1 MAKNKLQ
8 KFAEMDAFSHV
19 IQASFDEV
27 FRNDYKLK
35 GLWAKNFFKND
46 HPIILELGCGKGE
59 YTVGLADR
67 FKETN
72 FIGVDIKGARMH
84 TGACQAVDKELNNVA
99 FIRTRIEL
107 IDSFFSAGEVSEIWL
122 TFPDPQMNKA
132 KKRLSGTRFL
142 TMYAHLLKPGG
153 KIHLKT
159 DSNFL
164 YNYTR
169 EMAKVNKLTVLSD
182 YNDLYNSDF
191 VNDILS
197 IHTYYEERFMSHG
210 IPIKYFSFLLDNV
223 NPLIEP
229 EVDIPFDEYH
239 NAGRSV
245 KFLNDGEER

>member
-1 MAKNKLQ
+1 VAKNKLQ
-8 KFAEMDAFSHV
+8 KFAEMEAFSHV
-19 IQASFDEV
+19 IQARFDEV

-35 GLWAKNFFKND
+35 GQWAESFFKND
-46 HPIILELGCGKGE
+46 NPIILELGCGKGE
-59 YTVGLADR
+59 YTVGLAER
-67 FKETN
+67 FNEIN

-84 TGACQAVDKELNNVA
+84 TGASQAVDKKLNNVA

-107 IDSFFSAGEVSEIWL
+107 IDSFFSASEVSEIWL
-122 TFPDPQMNKA
+122 TFPDPQMNKVR
-132 KKRLSGTRFL
+132 KRLTGTRFL
-142 TMYAHLLKPGG
+142 AIYAHFLKVEGR
-153 KIHLKT
+153 IHLKT

-169 EMAKVNKLTVLSD
+169 EMAKANNMTVLGD
-182 YNDLYNSDF
+182 YNDLYNSDLT
-191 VNDILS
+191 DDLLS

-223 NPLIEP
+223 NSLIEP

-245 KFLNDGEER
+245 KFLNDGEKG